1 MDIRKTLQDAAY
13 VTVGLGV
20 VTFQQAQVRRRETTA
35 RIEDQARE
43 ARRAVEGQAREA
55 RRAVEG
61 QAREARRFIEARA
74 RDARDRAATAGG
86 EVVQLVEPVVTELR
100 QRVEPLTGQVVEPV
114 VGELR
119 QRVEPW
125 AGQLQTLPDR
135 VVRLV
140 QHGAYRFQR
149 ASASTN

>member
-35 RIEDQARE
+35 RIE
-43 ARRAVEGQAREA
+43 GQAREA
-55 RRAVEG
+55 RRAVED
-61 QAREARRFIEARA
+61 QAREARRFLEARA

-114 VGELR
+114 IGELR
-119 QRVEPW
+119 ERVEPW

-140 QHGAYRFQR
+140 QQSAYRFQR

>member
-35 RIEDQARE
+35 RIE
-43 ARRAVEGQAREA
+43 GQAREA
-55 RRAVEG
+55 RRAVED
-61 QAREARRFIEARA
+61 QAREARRFLEARA

-114 VGELR
+114 IGELR
-119 QRVEPW
+119 ERVEPW

-140 QHGAYRFQR
+140 QQGAYRFQR

>member
-1 MDIRKTLQDAAY
+1 MDIRKTLQDTAY

-55 RRAVEG
+55 RR
-61 QAREARRFIEARA
+61 FIEARA

-86 EVVQLVEPVVTELR
+86 EVVQLLEPVVTELR

-149 ASASTN
+149 ASASAN